1 MIMQFIQFGISGEI
15 DVANC
20 DRILITG
27 GLFCDVRETGEVSDN
42 IGVSA
47 TDSSATYE

>member
-1 MIMQFIQFGISGEI
+1 MQFVQFGISGEI

-27 GLFCDVRETGEVSDN
+27 GLFCDVRETGEVSYN
-42 IGVSA
+42 LGTLA
-47 TDSSATYE
+47 TVSSATYE